1 MQYKLYARFPGRVA
15 TPTEINW
22 NIHESIDKTH
32 YLIYFFASNTYAWVA
47 EKKIIKYEIGLT
59 NQQNKLKKSQR
70 SSKSFKLAEQDATQ
84 FINGERVMIVTSL
97 L

>member
-1 MQYKLYARFPGRVA
+1 M
-15 TPTEINW
+15 EN
-22 NIHESIDKTH
+22 
-32 YLIYFFASNTYAWVA
+32 